1 MTEISPVSSTANSKA
16 PAHEYGQG
24 FDTAGRSKTLPAL
37 SDLAAA
43 GLGSFMASTVGQ
55 AVGYLTDITPLEF
68 LFIPLFLISCFT
80 YGLYGDEL
88 RNPLRRFR
96 RRLAAIALSG
106 AVALPVCT
114 WAWGLAAAA
123 FHIGV
128 ASILL
133 LPLSVYFEKAL
144 TSRTELVTSGI
155 RSHLASDAPPYDGSL
170 WLYSAVKRSI
180 DYLVVSVAAPIA
192 APLIALSVLA
202 IKIVDPGSAFYWQE
216 RIGHHGKR
224 TRILKLRTMYTDA
237 QTRLEQYLLN
247 NSDAKAEWQAFFKL
261 RNDPRI
267 LPGVGH
273 FLRRSSLDE
282 LPQLW
287 NVLRGDMT
295 LVGPRPF
302 PPYHVSRFDPE
313 LQQKRASVVPGLT
326 GLWQVEA
333 RSNGDLDTQ
342 KTLDL
347 FYIDHRSLWLDLY
360 ILIETVPAVLSGKG
374 AR

>member
-16 PAHEYGQG
+16 RAHKYGQG
-24 FDTAGRSKTLPAL
+24 FDTARRSKALLAL

-43 GLGSFMASTVGQ
+43 GLGFFIASTVSQ
-55 AVGYLTDITPLEF
+55 AVGILTDSNPFEF
-68 LFIPLFLISCFT
+68 LFIPLFLVSCFT
-80 YGLYGDEL
+80 YGLYGYEL

-96 RRLAAIALSG
+96 RRLAAIALAG
-106 AVALPVCT
+106 AVALPICT
-114 WAWGLAAAA
+114 LAWGLAAA
-123 FHIGV
+123 FFYTGV

-133 LPLSVYFEKAL
+133 LLLSVYFEKAL
-144 TSRTELVTSGI
+144 TLRTALVTSGI
-155 RSHLASDAPPYDGSL
+155 RSHLASSVPPSYGSL

-180 DYLVVSVAAPIA
+180 DYLVVSVSAPLA

-202 IKIVDPGSAFYWQE
+202 IKIVDPGNAFYWQE

-237 QTRLEQYLLN
+237 QTRLEQYLQN
-247 NSDAKAEWQAFFKL
+247 NSDAKAEWQTFFKL

-302 PPYHVSRFDPE
+302 PPYHVNRFDPE
-313 LQQKRASVVPGLT
+313 FQHKRASVVPGLT

-342 KTLDL
+342 KGLDL
-347 FYIDHRSLWLDLY
+347 FYIDYRSLWLDLY
-360 ILIETVPAVLSGKG
+360 ILIETIPAVLSGKG